1 MYLSACI
8 EWLFSKEHPDI
19 TQRIYAAKQCGFSH
33 VEFHLWRDKP
43 LAAMAN
49 ALEKTGIALSSFVVE
64 PRRSLVDPAQHEE
77 FLQALKES
85 LVTAQKMGSPP
96 LVIASGFSRE
106 GVSFEEQRGEMLK
119 VLRQAATLAEA
130 AGIVLLLEPL
140 NTRIDHPGMFL
151 NDTRLGLDLVEAVAS
166 PHLKLLFDV
175 YHSTVMEETLVNVLS
190 GRMHLVG
197 HVQIAQ
203 APGRDEPDGTITDWQ
218 HTLHTLSVL
227 GYRGAIGLEYK
238 PTLPMSASLAKV
250 CAATGLTLTMN
261 NPMEKS

>member
-8 EWLFSKEHPDI
+8 EWLFSKEYPDV
-19 TQRIYAAKQCGFSH
+19 TQRIYAAKRCGFSH

-43 LAAMAN
+43 LAEMAT
-49 ALEKTGIALSSFVVE
+49 ALEETQIKLSSFVVE
-64 PRRSLVDPAQHEE
+64 PRRSLVDPAQHSE

-85 LVTAQKMGSPP
+85 LITAQRLGSPP
-96 LVIASGFSRE
+96 LVIASGFSRD
-106 GVSFEEQRGEMLK
+106 GVTFSEQRTAMVN
-119 VLRQAATLAEA
+119 VLREAASLAEE

-151 NDTRLGLDLVEAVAS
+151 NDSRLGLDVVEEVGS
-166 PHLKLLFDV
+166 PNLKLLLDV
-175 YHSTVMEETLVNVLS
+175 YHSTVMGETLVNILS

-203 APGRDEPDGTITDWQ
+203 APGRDEPCDSDWKDII
-218 HTLHTLSVL
+218 HALHVL

-238 PTLPMSASLAKV
+238 PSQPIAESLATV
-250 CAATGLTLTMN
+250 CAATGLSLTIN
-261 NPMEKS
+261 KQTEKS